1 MGGGQV
7 AVAIAL
13 SMGRTG
19 SVAHVLASV
28 SICCDAAAPM
38 LDGSFFLH
46 SLTNDGA
53 RAAHLRDEGGISAC
67 DFHSLPHPRAAAV
80 WCTASARI
88 VCY

>member
-19 SVAHVLASV
+19 SVVHVLASD
-28 SICCDAAAPM
+28 SICCAAAAPM

-53 RAAHLRDEGGISAC
+53 RAAHLRGEGGISIR
-67 DFHSLPHPRAAAV
+67 DFHSLSRPRAAAV
-80 WCTASARI
+80 
-88 VCY
+88 